1 MNKTYEIIVDLE
13 RKTIKN
19 EGNEIYNA
27 SDEVDPS
34 VVALQFI
41 VDDKYRKLEFYQD
54 VNNIKNIFT
63 SDVDT
68 NKLLGNIVK
77 LNLAINEAFDSNFI
91 LTFQELYDSAIE
103 IHAINELKAYH
114 NLVKFFYA
122 CKRGILITY
131 TLLKLQEQLIPE
143 DSNNV
148 NELKTKETELKTFLR
163 DSVQLIMNTGEFV
176 RNNAS

>member
-34 VVALQFI
+34 VAALQFI
-41 VDDKYRKLEFYQD
+41 VDDENTLAYYQN
-54 VNNIKNIFT
+54 VNNIERIFQ

-68 NKLLGNIVK
+68 NKLLGNVIK
-77 LNLAINEAFDSNFI
+77 LNLAINDAFDSGFI
-91 LTFQELYDSAIE
+91 SQFQIKYDSAIE
-103 IHAINELKAYH
+103 NHEINELKAYH

-143 DSNNV
+143 NSDEV
-148 NELKTKETELKTFLR
+148 KVLKTKETELKTFLR

-176 RNNAS
+176 RKNAS